1 MLSLWCPGVFRT
13 GVSMNGIR
21 KRDPYIRRLGKDLVH
36 NWILYV
42 MILPVILYV
51 LLFCYVPMY
60 GVTLAFKAYKIKD
73 GILGSPWVGLTYFT
87 RFTRSYSFWNLIRN
101 TLGISVYS
109 LLVGFPI
116 PIIFALMLNYLR
128 LSRLKKTVQ
137 MVSYAPYFISVVVM
151 CGIIKLFF
159 ADNGPLN
166 RLTAMLGG
174 STVNYLTSPAIYKS
188 LYVWTGVWQ
197 GTGWSAIIYI
207 SSLAGVDYEMH
218 EAAIV
223 DGATKLKRM
232 IHIDLP
238 SIKATIIMLLIMR
251 IGGLMGVG
259 FDKAYLL
266 QNELNLSSSEI
277 LATYVYKMGL
287 IKSDYSL
294 STAAGL
300 FNTVINLTLIIT
312 ANTVSKKLAD
322 ESLF

>member
-1 MLSLWCPGVFRT
+1 MIST
-13 GVSMNGIR
+13 H
-21 KRDPYIRRLGKDLVH
+21 KKTPYIKRLGKDIIN

-51 LLFCYVPMY
+51 ILFCYVPMY
-60 GVTLAFKAYKIKD
+60 GVTLAFKAYRIKD
-73 GILGSPWVGLTYFT
+73 GILGSPWVGLAYFSQ
-87 RFTRSYSFWNLIRN
+87 FTRSYSFWNLIKN
-101 TLGISVYS
+101 TLGISLYS
-109 LLVGFPI
+109 LLVDFPI

-137 MVSYAPYFISVVVM
+137 LISYAPHFISVVVM

-166 RLTAMLGG
+166 RLTVMLGG
-174 STVNYLTSPAIYKS
+174 TTVNYLTSPEIYKS

-197 GTGWSAIIYI
+197 GMGWSAIIYI
-207 SSLAGVDYEMH
+207 SALAGVDYEMH

-223 DGATKLKRM
+223 DGATKIKRM

-238 SIKATIIMLLIMR
+238 SIKSTVIMLLIMR

-266 QNELNLSSSEI
+266 QNELNLSSSEV

-300 FNTVINLTLIIT
+300 FNTVINLTLIVT

>member
-1 MLSLWCPGVFRT
+1 MI
-13 GVSMNGIR
+13 SMH
-21 KRDPYIRRLGKDLVH
+21 KKAPYIKRLGKDIVN

-51 LLFCYVPMY
+51 ILFCYVPMY
-60 GVTLAFKAYKIKD
+60 GVTLAFKAYRIKD
-73 GILGSPWVGLTYFT
+73 GILGSPWVGLSYFSQ
-87 RFTRSYSFWNLIRN
+87 FTRSYSFWNLIRN
-101 TLGISVYS
+101 TLGISLYS
-109 LLVGFPI
+109 LLVDFPL
-116 PIIFALMLNYLR
+116 PIVFALMLNYLR
-128 LSRLKKTVQ
+128 LSKLKKTVQ
-137 MVSYAPYFISVVVM
+137 LISYAPHFISVVVM

-166 RLTAMLGG
+166 RLTVMLGG
-174 STVNYLTSPAIYKS
+174 TTVNYLTSPAIYKS
-188 LYVWTGVWQ
+188 LYVWTGAWQ
-197 GTGWSAIIYI
+197 GMGWSAIIYI
-207 SSLAGVDYEMH
+207 SALAGVDYEMH

-223 DGATKLKRM
+223 DGATKIKRM

-238 SIKATIIMLLIMR
+238 SIKSTVIMLLIMR

-266 QNELNLSSSEI
+266 QNELNLSSSEV

-287 IKSDYSL
+287 IRSDYSL

-300 FNTVINLTLIIT
+300 FNTVINLTLIVT

>member
-1 MLSLWCPGVFRT
+1 MIST
-13 GVSMNGIR
+13 H
-21 KRDPYIRRLGKDLVH
+21 KKTPYIKRLGKDIIN

-51 LLFCYVPMY
+51 ILFCYVPMY
-60 GVTLAFKAYKIKD
+60 GVTLAFKAYRIKD
-73 GILGSPWVGLTYFT
+73 GILGSPWVGLAYFSQ
-87 RFTRSYSFWNLIRN
+87 FTRSYSFWNLIKN
-101 TLGISVYS
+101 TLGISLYS
-109 LLVGFPI
+109 LLVDFPI

-137 MVSYAPYFISVVVM
+137 LISYAPHFISVVVM

-166 RLTAMLGG
+166 RLTVMLGG
-174 STVNYLTSPAIYKS
+174 TTVNYLTSPTIYKS

-197 GTGWSAIIYI
+197 GMGWSAIIYI
-207 SSLAGVDYEMH
+207 SALAGVDYEMH

-223 DGATKLKRM
+223 DGATKIKRM

-238 SIKATIIMLLIMR
+238 SIKSTVIMLLIMR

-266 QNELNLSSSEI
+266 QNELNLSSSEV

-300 FNTVINLTLIIT
+300 FNTVINLTLIVT

>member
-1 MLSLWCPGVFRT
+1 MVGA
-13 GVSMNGIR
+13 R
-21 KRDPYIRRLGKDLVH
+21 KRVSYFRRLGQDMAR

-42 MILPVILYV
+42 MILPVIAYV
-51 LLFCYVPMY
+51 LIFCYAPMY
-60 GVTLAFKAYKIKD
+60 GVTLAFKYYKIKD
-73 GILGSPWVGLTYFT
+73 GILGSQWVGFEYFI
-87 RFTRSYSFWNLIRN
+87 RFTRSYSFWHLIRN

-109 LLVGFPI
+109 LIVGFPM
-116 PIIFALMLNYLR
+116 PIMFALLLNYLR
-128 LSRLKKTVQ
+128 SSKLKKTVQ
-137 MVSYAPYFISVVVM
+137 LVSYAPYFISVVVM

-159 ADNGPLN
+159 ADDGPLN
-166 RLTAMLGG
+166 RLAVMLG
-174 STVNYLTSPAIYKS
+174 SNAVNYLTSPSIYKS

-197 GTGWSAIIYI
+197 GMGWSAIIYI
-207 SSLAGVDYEMH
+207 SALSGVDYEMH

-223 DGATKLKRM
+223 DGATKLKRI

-238 SIKATIIMLLIMR
+238 SIKPTIIMLLIMSV
-251 IGGLMGVG
+251 GGLMGVG

-277 LATYVYKMGL
+277 IATYIYKMGL

-300 FNTVINLTLIIT
+300 FNTVINLFLIVS
-312 ANTVSKKLAD
+312 ANTISKKLAD

>member
-1 MLSLWCPGVFRT
+1 
-13 GVSMNGIR
+13 
-21 KRDPYIRRLGKDLVH
+21 
-36 NWILYV
+36 
-42 MILPVILYV
+42 
-51 LLFCYVPMY
+51 
-60 GVTLAFKAYKIKD
+60 
-73 GILGSPWVGLTYFT
+73 
-87 RFTRSYSFWNLIRN
+87 
-101 TLGISVYS
+101 
-109 LLVGFPI
+109 
-116 PIIFALMLNYLR
+116 
-128 LSRLKKTVQ
+128 
-137 MVSYAPYFISVVVM
+137 
-151 CGIIKLFF
+151 
-159 ADNGPLN
+159 
-166 RLTAMLGG
+166 
-174 STVNYLTSPAIYKS
+174 
-188 LYVWTGVWQ
+188 
-197 GTGWSAIIYI
+197 
-207 SSLAGVDYEMH
+207 MH

>member
-1 MLSLWCPGVFRT
+1 MI
-13 GVSMNGIR
+13 SMH
-21 KRDPYIRRLGKDLVH
+21 KKAPYIKRLGKDIVN

-51 LLFCYVPMY
+51 ILFCYVPMY
-60 GVTLAFKAYKIKD
+60 GVTLAFKAYRIKD
-73 GILGSPWVGLTYFT
+73 GILGSPWVGLSYFSQ
-87 RFTRSYSFWNLIRN
+87 FTRSYSFWNLIRN
-101 TLGISVYS
+101 TLGISLYS
-109 LLVGFPI
+109 LLVDFPL

-128 LSRLKKTVQ
+128 LSKLKKTVQ
-137 MVSYAPYFISVVVM
+137 LISYAPHFISIVVM

-166 RLTAMLGG
+166 RLTVMLGG
-174 STVNYLTSPAIYKS
+174 TTVNYLTSPAIYKS
-188 LYVWTGVWQ
+188 LYVWTGAWQ
-197 GTGWSAIIYI
+197 GMGWSAIIYI
-207 SSLAGVDYEMH
+207 SALAGVDYEMH

-223 DGATKLKRM
+223 DGATKIKRM

-238 SIKATIIMLLIMR
+238 SIKSTVIMLLIMR

-266 QNELNLSSSEI
+266 QNELNLSSSEV

-287 IKSDYSL
+287 IRSDYSL

-300 FNTVINLTLIIT
+300 FNTVINLTLIVT

>member
-1 MLSLWCPGVFRT
+1 MIST
-13 GVSMNGIR
+13 H
-21 KRDPYIRRLGKDLVH
+21 KKTPYIKRLGKDIIN

-51 LLFCYVPMY
+51 ILFCYVPMY
-60 GVTLAFKAYKIKD
+60 GVTLAFKAYRIKD
-73 GILGSPWVGLTYFT
+73 GILGSPWVGLAYFSQ
-87 RFTRSYSFWNLIRN
+87 FTRSYSFWNLIKN
-101 TLGISVYS
+101 TLGISLYS
-109 LLVGFPI
+109 LLVDFPI

-137 MVSYAPYFISVVVM
+137 LISYAPHFISVVVM

-166 RLTAMLGG
+166 RLTVMLGG
-174 STVNYLTSPAIYKS
+174 TTVHYLTSPSIYKS

-197 GTGWSAIIYI
+197 GMGWSAIIYI
-207 SSLAGVDYEMH
+207 SALAGVDYEMH

-223 DGATKLKRM
+223 DGATKIKRM

-238 SIKATIIMLLIMR
+238 SIKSTVIMLLIMR

-266 QNELNLSSSEI
+266 QNELNLSSSEV

-300 FNTVINLTLIIT
+300 FNTVINLTLIVT

>member
-1 MLSLWCPGVFRT
+1 MIST
-13 GVSMNGIR
+13 H
-21 KRDPYIRRLGKDLVH
+21 KKTPYIKRLGKDIIN

-51 LLFCYVPMY
+51 ILFCYVPMY
-60 GVTLAFKAYKIKD
+60 GVTLAFKAYRIKD
-73 GILGSPWVGLTYFT
+73 GILGSPWVGLAYFSQ
-87 RFTRSYSFWNLIRN
+87 FTRSYSFWNLIKN
-101 TLGISVYS
+101 TLGISLYS
-109 LLVGFPI
+109 LLVDFPI
-116 PIIFALMLNYLR
+116 PILFALMLNYLR
-128 LSRLKKTVQ
+128 FSKMKKAVQ
-137 MVSYAPYFISVVVM
+137 LISYAPHFISVVVM

-166 RLTAMLGG
+166 KLTAMLGG
-174 STVNYLTSPAIYKS
+174 TSVNYLTSPTIYKS

-197 GTGWSAIIYI
+197 GMGWSAIIYI
-207 SSLAGVDYEMH
+207 SALAGVDYEMH

-223 DGATKLKRM
+223 DGATKIKRM

-238 SIKATIIMLLIMR
+238 SIKSTVIMLLIMR

-266 QNELNLSSSEI
+266 QNELNLSSSEV

-300 FNTVINLTLIIT
+300 FNTVINLTLIVT

>member
-1 MLSLWCPGVFRT
+1 MILP
-13 GVSMNGIR
+13 R
-21 KRDPYIRRLGKDLVH
+21 KKETYLRRLGKDMVN

-51 LLFCYVPMY
+51 LLFCYAPMY

-73 GILGSPWVGLTYFT
+73 GILGSRWVGFEYFA
-87 RFTRSYSFWNLIRN
+87 RFMRSYSFSNLIRN
-101 TLGISVYS
+101 TLGVSVYS

-116 PIIFALMLNYLR
+116 PIIFALLLNYLR
-128 LSRLKKTVQ
+128 LSKLKKTIQ
-137 MVSYAPYFISVVVM
+137 FISYAPHFISVVVM

-166 RLTAMLGG
+166 GLTGMLGAKP
-174 STVNYLTSPAIYKS
+174 VHYLTSPAIYKS

-197 GTGWSAIIYI
+197 SMGWSAIIYI
-207 SSLAGVDYEMH
+207 SALAGVDYEIH

-223 DGATKLKRM
+223 DGATKIKRI

-238 SIKATIIMLLIMR
+238 SIKPTVVMLLIMNV
-251 IGGLMGVG
+251 GGLMGVG
-259 FDKAYLL
+259 FDKAFLL

-277 LATYVYKMGL
+277 IATYIYKMGL
-287 IKSDYSL
+287 VKSDYSL

-300 FNTVINLTLIIT
+300 FNTVINLLLIVA
-312 ANTVSKKLAD
+312 ANTISKKLAD

>member
-1 MLSLWCPGVFRT
+1 MI
-13 GVSMNGIR
+13 SMR
-21 KRDPYIRRLGKDLVH
+21 KKNPYIKRLGKDIVN

-51 LLFCYVPMY
+51 ILFCYVPMY
-60 GVTLAFKAYKIKD
+60 GVTLAFKAYRIKD
-73 GILGSPWVGLTYFT
+73 GILGSPWVGLAYFSQ
-87 RFTRSYSFWNLIRN
+87 FTRSYSFWNLIKN
-101 TLGISVYS
+101 TLGISLYS
-109 LLVGFPI
+109 LLVDFPI
-116 PIIFALMLNYLR
+116 PILFALMLNYLR
-128 LSRLKKTVQ
+128 FSKLKKTVQ
-137 MVSYAPYFISVVVM
+137 LISYAPHFISVVVM

-166 RLTAMLGG
+166 KLTALLGG
-174 STVNYLTSPAIYKS
+174 TSVNYLTSPTIYKS

-197 GTGWSAIIYI
+197 GMGWSAIIYI
-207 SSLAGVDYEMH
+207 SALAGVDYEMH

-223 DGATKLKRM
+223 DGATKIKRM
-232 IHIDLP
+232 VHIDLP
-238 SIKATIIMLLIMR
+238 SIKSTVIMLLIMR

-266 QNELNLSSSEI
+266 QNELNLSSSEV

-287 IKSDYSL
+287 IRSDYSL

-300 FNTVINLTLIIT
+300 FNTVINLALIVS

>member
-1 MLSLWCPGVFRT
+1 MIT
-13 GVSMNGIR
+13 AH
-21 KRDPYIRRLGKDLVH
+21 KKTPYIKRLGKDIVS

-42 MILPVILYV
+42 MILPVIVYV
-51 LLFCYVPMY
+51 MLFCYAPMY
-60 GVTLAFKAYKIKD
+60 GVTLAFKAYRIKD
-73 GILGSPWVGLTYFT
+73 GILGSPWVGLAYFSQ
-87 RFTRSYSFWNLIRN
+87 FTRSYSFWNLIKN
-101 TLGISVYS
+101 TLGISLYS
-109 LLVGFPI
+109 LLVDFPI
-116 PIIFALMLNYLR
+116 PIVFALMLNYLR
-128 LSRLKKTVQ
+128 LSKLKKTVQ
-137 MVSYAPYFISVVVM
+137 LISYAPHFISVVVM

-159 ADNGPLN
+159 ADNGPVN
-166 RLTAMLGG
+166 RLTVLLGG

-197 GTGWSAIIYI
+197 GMGWSAIIYI
-207 SSLAGVDYEMH
+207 SALAGVDYEMH

-223 DGATKLKRM
+223 DGATKIKRM

-238 SIKATIIMLLIMR
+238 SIKSTVMMLLIMR

-287 IKSDYSL
+287 IRSDYSL

-300 FNTVINLTLIIT
+300 FNTVINLTLIVT

>member
-1 MLSLWCPGVFRT
+1 MIT
-13 GVSMNGIR
+13 AH
-21 KRDPYIRRLGKDLVH
+21 KKTPYTKRLGKDIVS

-42 MILPVILYV
+42 MILPVIVYV

-60 GVTLAFKAYKIKD
+60 GVTLAFKAYRIKD
-73 GILGSPWVGLTYFT
+73 GILGSPWVGLAYFSQ
-87 RFTRSYSFWNLIRN
+87 FTRSYSFWNLIKN
-101 TLGISVYS
+101 TLGISLYS
-109 LLVGFPI
+109 LLIDFPI
-116 PIIFALMLNYLR
+116 PIVFALMLNYLR
-128 LSRLKKTVQ
+128 LSKLKKTVQ
-137 MVSYAPYFISVVVM
+137 LISYAPHFISVVVM

-159 ADNGPLN
+159 ADNGPVN
-166 RLTAMLGG
+166 RLTVLLGG
-174 STVNYLTSPAIYKS
+174 TTVNYLTSPAIYKS

-197 GTGWSAIIYI
+197 GMGWSAIIYI
-207 SSLAGVDYEMH
+207 SALAGVDYEMH

-223 DGATKLKRM
+223 DGATKIKRM

-238 SIKATIIMLLIMR
+238 SIKSTVMMLLIMR

-287 IKSDYSL
+287 IRSDYSL

-300 FNTVINLTLIIT
+300 FNTVINLTLIVT

>member
-1 MLSLWCPGVFRT
+1 M
-13 GVSMNGIR
+13 VSMR
-21 KRDPYIRRLGKDLVH
+21 KKTPYIKRLGKDIVN

-60 GVTLAFKAYKIKD
+60 GVTLAFKAYRIKD
-73 GILGSPWVGLTYFT
+73 GIFGSPWVGLAYFSQ
-87 RFTRSYSFWNLIRN
+87 FTRSYSFWNLIKN
-101 TLGISVYS
+101 TLGISLYS
-109 LLVGFPI
+109 LLVDFPL

-128 LSRLKKTVQ
+128 FSRLKKTVQ
-137 MVSYAPYFISVVVM
+137 LISYAPHFISVVVM

-166 RLTAMLGG
+166 RLTVMLGG
-174 STVNYLTSPAIYKS
+174 TTVNYLTSPAIYKS
-188 LYVWTGVWQ
+188 LYVWTGAWQ
-197 GTGWSAIIYI
+197 GMGWSAIIYI
-207 SSLAGVDYEMH
+207 SALAGVDYEMH

-223 DGATKLKRM
+223 DGATKIKRM

-238 SIKATIIMLLIMR
+238 SIKSTIIMLLIMR

-266 QNELNLSSSEI
+266 QNELNLSSSEV

-300 FNTVINLTLIIT
+300 FNTVINLALIVT

>member
-1 MLSLWCPGVFRT
+1 
-13 GVSMNGIR
+13 
-21 KRDPYIRRLGKDLVH
+21 
-36 NWILYV
+36 
-42 MILPVILYV
+42 
-51 LLFCYVPMY
+51 
-60 GVTLAFKAYKIKD
+60 
-73 GILGSPWVGLTYFT
+73 
-87 RFTRSYSFWNLIRN
+87 
-101 TLGISVYS
+101 
-109 LLVGFPI
+109 
-116 PIIFALMLNYLR
+116 MLNYLR

-137 MVSYAPYFISVVVM
+137 LISYAPHFISVVVM

-159 ADNGPLN
+159 ADNGPVN
-166 RLTAMLGG
+166 RLTVLLGG
-174 STVNYLTSPAIYKS
+174 ATVSYLTSPAIYKS

-197 GTGWSAIIYI
+197 GMGWSAIIYI
-207 SSLAGVDYEMH
+207 SALAGVDYEMH

-223 DGATKLKRM
+223 DGATKIKRM

-238 SIKATIIMLLIMR
+238 SIKSTVIMLLIMR

-287 IKSDYSL
+287 IRSDYSL

-300 FNTVINLTLIIT
+300 FNTVINLTLIVT

>member
-1 MLSLWCPGVFRT
+1 MIST
-13 GVSMNGIR
+13 H
-21 KRDPYIRRLGKDLVH
+21 KKTPYIKRLGKDIIN

-51 LLFCYVPMY
+51 ILFCYVPMY
-60 GVTLAFKAYKIKD
+60 GVTLAFKAYRIKD
-73 GILGSPWVGLTYFT
+73 GILGSPWVGLAYFSQ
-87 RFTRSYSFWNLIRN
+87 FTRSYSFWNLIKN
-101 TLGISVYS
+101 TLGISLYS
-109 LLVGFPI
+109 LLVDFPI

-137 MVSYAPYFISVVVM
+137 LISYAPHFISVVVM

-166 RLTAMLGG
+166 RLTVMLGG
-174 STVNYLTSPAIYKS
+174 TTVNYLTSPSIYKS

-197 GTGWSAIIYI
+197 GMGWSAIIYI
-207 SSLAGVDYEMH
+207 SALAGVDYEMH

-223 DGATKLKRM
+223 DGATKIKRM

-238 SIKATIIMLLIMR
+238 SIKSTVIMLLIMR

-266 QNELNLSSSEI
+266 QNELNLSSSEV

-300 FNTVINLTLIIT
+300 FNTVINLTLIVT

>member
-1 MLSLWCPGVFRT
+1 
-13 GVSMNGIR
+13 MNGIQ
-21 KRDPYIRRLGKDLVH
+21 KRVLYIRRLGKDLVH

-128 LSRLKKTVQ
+128 LSRLRKTVQ

-197 GTGWSAIIYI
+197 STGWSAIIYI

-223 DGATKLKRM
+223 DGATKLRRM

>member
-1 MLSLWCPGVFRT
+1 
-13 GVSMNGIR
+13 
-21 KRDPYIRRLGKDLVH
+21 
-36 NWILYV
+36 

-128 LSRLKKTVQ
+128 LSRLRKTVQ

-197 GTGWSAIIYI
+197 STGWSAIIYI

-223 DGATKLKRM
+223 DGATKLRRM

>member
-1 MLSLWCPGVFRT
+1 MILS
-13 GVSMNGIR
+13 R
-21 KRDPYIRRLGKDLVH
+21 KKESFIKRLGKDMVN

-51 LLFCYVPMY
+51 LLFCYAPMY

-73 GILGSPWVGLTYFT
+73 GIFASRWVGFEYFA
-87 RFTRSYSFWNLIRN
+87 RFMRSYSFSNLIRN
-101 TLGISVYS
+101 TLGVSVYT
-109 LLVGFPI
+109 LLVGFPL
-116 PIIFALMLNYLR
+116 PIIFALLLNYLR
-128 LSRLKKTVQ
+128 LPRLKKSIQ
-137 MVSYAPYFISVVVM
+137 LISYAPHFISVVVM

-159 ADNGPLN
+159 ADKGPLN
-166 RLTAMLGG
+166 RLTEMMGG
-174 STVNYLTSPAIYKS
+174 DTINYLTSPAIYKS

-197 GTGWSAIIYI
+197 SMGWSAIIYI
-207 SSLAGVDYEMH
+207 SALSGVDYEIH

-223 DGATKLKRM
+223 DGATKIKRI

-238 SIKATIIMLLIMR
+238 SIKPTVVMLLIMNV
-251 IGGLMGVG
+251 GGLMGVG

-266 QNELNLSSSEI
+266 QNELNLSSSEN
-277 LATYVYKMGL
+277 LATYIYKMGL

-300 FNTVINLTLIIT
+300 FNTVINLALIVT

>member
-1 MLSLWCPGVFRT
+1 MIST
-13 GVSMNGIR
+13 H
-21 KRDPYIRRLGKDLVH
+21 KKTPYIKRLGKDIIN

-51 LLFCYVPMY
+51 ILFCYVPMY
-60 GVTLAFKAYKIKD
+60 GVTLAFKAYRIKD
-73 GILGSPWVGLTYFT
+73 GILGSPWVGLAYFSQ
-87 RFTRSYSFWNLIRN
+87 FTRSYSFWNLIKN
-101 TLGISVYS
+101 TLGISLYS
-109 LLVGFPI
+109 LLVDFPI

-137 MVSYAPYFISVVVM
+137 LISYAPHFISVVVM

-166 RLTAMLGG
+166 RLTVIFGG
-174 STVNYLTSPAIYKS
+174 TTVNYLTSPTIYKS

-197 GTGWSAIIYI
+197 GMGWSAIIYI
-207 SSLAGVDYEMH
+207 SALAGVDYEMH

-223 DGATKLKRM
+223 DGATKIKRM

-238 SIKATIIMLLIMR
+238 SIKSTVIMLLIMR

-266 QNELNLSSSEI
+266 QNELNLSSSEV

-300 FNTVINLTLIIT
+300 FNTVINLTLIVT